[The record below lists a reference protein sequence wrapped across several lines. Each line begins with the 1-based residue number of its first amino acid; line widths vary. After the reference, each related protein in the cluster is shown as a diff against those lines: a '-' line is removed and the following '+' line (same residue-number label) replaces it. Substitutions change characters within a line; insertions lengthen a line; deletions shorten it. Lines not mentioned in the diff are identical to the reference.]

1 MLTWRCMARRRK
13 KTESVWELCGT
24 VSLGIMSAHYRVEKS
39 KVVLDFSVQ
48 WRLMKLK
55 LINDAEGIQRFLY
68 ACENLP
74 DCEGQ
79 FTRRVKWDDFNRIR
93 MENNHT
99 SSLFTVIPRSKSM
112 FWFFSFKWVF
122 SFQTYEIRSMVQ
134 SGSRD
139 CYALFYDIK
148 CVEKKQ

>member
-55 LINDAEGIQRFLY
+55 LINDAEGIQRLFY
-68 ACENLP
+68 ACDNLP
-74 DCEGQ
+74 ECEGQ

-99 SSLFTVIPRSKSM
+99 SSLFPVIPRSKSVLI
-112 FWFFSFKWVF
+112 FFFQMGFQF
-122 SFQTYEIRSMVQ
+122 SDIWNKVYGPIRFERLLRFVLRHKMC
-134 SGSRD
+134 G
-139 CYALFYDIK
+139 
-148 CVEKKQ
+148 KKH